1 MSKTNRRIENL
12 KQNTEDINEIQR
24 IYVMGWND
32 ALEAVL
38 TLLKGEDN
46 DRKEVPQPG
55 EVLPGDDRSA

>member
-1 MSKTNRRIENL
+1 MRSTKTKIEKL
-12 KQNTEDINEIQR
+12 KQKDEDINEIQR

>member
-1 MSKTNRRIENL
+1 MSKTKTKIEKL
-12 KQNTEDINEIQR
+12 KQKDEDINEIQR
-24 IYVMGWND
+24 VYIMGWND
-32 ALEAVL
+32 ALDAVL